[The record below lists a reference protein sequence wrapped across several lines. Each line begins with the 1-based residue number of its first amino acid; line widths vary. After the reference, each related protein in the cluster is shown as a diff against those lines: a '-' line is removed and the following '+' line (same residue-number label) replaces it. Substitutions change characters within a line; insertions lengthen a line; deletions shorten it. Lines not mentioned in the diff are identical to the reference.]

1 MIKTLL
7 KKQLKET
14 ASFLFTDRKTG
25 YRKSTARIMIF
36 VALLIFIAASMG
48 FSCYM
53 FFSRLATALVGT
65 GAEWFYFTTTGL
77 VTVLVGVFGN
87 VFTVNSALYL
97 AKDNEFLL
105 SMPIKPS
112 AILFARIAGIW
123 LYSLLYELIVFL
135 PAVIAWQVAASF
147 SALTLLMQICV
158 LFLISLFVMALSLGL
173 GYLVAKISVRL
184 KNKSVVSVIV
194 SLALVTVFYFFYF
207 RAITLF
213 DEFLKNAGEI
223 SGKFKAIYPLY
234 ALGAA
239 AVGDGLS
246 LLAVFG
252 INSALFTLCY
262 FILAKS
268 FAKIAIDKKA
278 GAKAE
283 KNKGYHVVGLN
294 RALLKREAKRFVSSS
309 AYMLNAGIG
318 VLFIPAVFAAAAIYS
333 GDIIQIAAALTSETG
348 ILGSPLALVVA
359 LAFGMCS
366 SMIAISAPCVSLE
379 GKGLWLIR
387 SLPVPAKKII
397 GAKFAFHALVAGI
410 PMAVF
415 SAATV
420 IVLKIPFLSAVL
432 AVLFPV
438 IAVMLVDATGLYLD
452 VKSPNLNWTSQNVPI
467 KQNSS
472 VMVISLGGMGVF
484 AVFTAI
490 FFAVKGFMSPTAYL
504 AVLTAVLA
512 VACAFMIYRLFGK
525 GVKTFETL

>member
-1 MIKTLL
+1 MIKVLL

-14 ASFLFTDRKTG
+14 ASFLFSDRKTG
-25 YRKSTARIMIF
+25 YRKSAARIAAFAFLM
-36 VALLIFIAASMG
+36 AFIGLSLG
-48 FSCYM
+48 FTCYM
-53 FFSRLATALVGT
+53 FFYELAYALVGT
-65 GAEWFYFTTTGL
+65 GAEWFYFTTVGL
-77 VTVLVGVFGN
+77 ATIFIGIIGN
-87 VFTVNSALYL
+87 VFNVNSALYL

-105 SMPIKPS
+105 AMPIKPS

-123 LYSLLYELIVFL
+123 IYSLLYELIVFL

-147 SALTLLMQICV
+147 SAVTLLMQICV

-184 KNKSVVSVIV
+184 KNKSVVSVIISITFIV
-194 SLALVTVFYFFYF
+194 VFYYFYF
-207 RAITLF
+207 RATTLLN
-213 DEFLKNAGEI
+213 EFLANASEI

-234 ALGAA
+234 ALGYA

-252 INSALFTLCY
+252 INTALFGLCY

-268 FAKIAIDKKA
+268 FVKIATDKKA

-309 AYMLNAGIG
+309 AYMLNSGIG
-318 VLFIPAVFAAAAIYS
+318 VLFIPAVFVAAVIYS
-333 GDIIQIAAALTSETG
+333 GDIIEISAALFIETG
-348 ILGSPLALVVA
+348 ILGNPLALAVA
-359 LAFGMCS
+359 IVFGVTS
-366 SMIAISAPCVSLE
+366 TMIAISAPSVSLE
-379 GKGLWLIR
+379 GKGLWIIR
-387 SLPVPAKKII
+387 SLPVPAKKVV

-472 VMVISLGGMGVF
+472 VMVITLGGMGVF
-484 AVFTAI
+484 AVFAAI

-504 AVLTAVLA
+504 AVLTAILA
-512 VACAFMIYRLFGK
+512 VACAFMTYRLFGK